1 MNMTISR
8 TFTLRD
14 ASHCFCKHAD
24 SFVAAVQFMSM
35 MVYWQKLIPGQNQNA
50 EREYSTNALGTTHRY
65 CEITG
70 TTIVN
75 GKPVAISAQ
84 SNTVTVTVVPQ
95 QG

>member
-1 MNMTISR
+1 MTM
-8 TFTLRD
+8 L
-14 ASHCFCKHAD
+14 
-24 SFVAAVQFMSM
+24 
-35 MVYWQKLIPGQNQNA
+35 VYWQKLIPGQNQNA

-65 CEITG
+65 CEVYG

-75 GKPVAISAQ
+75 GKSVDISAR